1 MNILGALSMQAHH
14 VSAFWKLRQH
24 FRNPWLIGCL
34 RLGLLKLDYFPY
46 RISKESEQYVLLG
59 RPRVGSST
67 DFFVLREVLA
77 EETYRD
83 VLPLLPARPLRVV
96 DIGAN
101 LGATTIWLSRKTCL
115 GEAFCFEPEPDS
127 FRLLNFNL
135 ARNGCTGA
143 RAIAKAVGGR
153 SRKARMM
160 LNEATPGGASIYA
173 AAASGQESAGNAVEV
188 IALSDWLRETPGPF
202 DLLKM
207 DCEGAEWEI
216 VRHTG
221 SRDLGRFG
229 AVMAEIHGDPEGHQ
243 PVTAFEELIESRGF
257 RTVRWDEKCQ
267 GLYFGVRTR
276 EGNP

>member
-1 MNILGALSMQAHH
+1 MNILGALSVQARH
-14 VSAFWKLRQH
+14 VSAFWKLRRH
-24 FRNPWLIGCL
+24 FRNPWLISGL
-34 RLGLLKLDYFPY
+34 RLGFIKLDYFPY

-101 LGATTIWLSRKTCL
+101 LGATTIWLSRKARVS
-115 GEAFCFEPEPDS
+115 EAFCFEPEPDS

-143 RAIAKAVGGR
+143 RAIPKAVGGR
-153 SRKARMM
+153 SRQARMM

-188 IALSDWLRETPGPF
+188 IALGDWLRETPGPF

-216 VRHTG
+216 VRHTS

-243 PVTAFEELIESRGF
+243 PVAGFAELIESRGF
-257 RTVRWDEKCQ
+257 RTVRWDGKCQ